1 MAARH
6 SKGADPALQTYLEEI
21 NRIPLL
27 TPEEEIQ
34 VTRAVV
40 AGDDAAREKMIRSNL
55 RLVVSI
61 AKRFV
66 RRGLPLA
73 DLIEEGNLGLMHA
86 VERFDPDVGVRFST
100 YATYWIKQ
108 AIRRGLAN
116 KAKTI
121 RLPAYMV
128 EIVARWKHTAAQ
140 LADEIG
146 REPAFHEVAEK
157 LNISPRKLGIIKRAL
172 KVASAST
179 AHAPDMMWMF
189 GDVLSDTRTRAPD
202 ANLFDEA
209 DRETLKRLL
218 NAIDKREA
226 EILRLRYGLDSGE
239 PMTLQEIGNRM
250 SLARE
255 RVRQIENRALHKLKM
270 IAAQEELD

>member
-1 MAARH
+1 MAAQYID
-6 SKGADPALQTYLEEI
+6 GADPALQAYLQEI

-34 VTRAVV
+34 VTRDVV
-40 AGDDAAREKMIRSNL
+40 DGRDGAREKMIRSNL

-61 AKRFV
+61 AKKFV
-66 RRGLPLA
+66 RRGLPLP

-86 VERFDPDVGVRFST
+86 VERFDPNVGTRFST

-108 AIRRGLAN
+108 AVRRALAN

-128 EIVARWKHTAAQ
+128 EIIARWKHTAAQ
-140 LADEIG
+140 LADELG
-146 REPAFHEVAEK
+146 REPAFEEVAEK
-157 LNISPRKLGIIKRAL
+157 LDISRRRLGIIRRAL
-172 KVASAST
+172 KVASASAT
-179 AHAPDMMWMF
+179 NSPDMMWMF
-189 GDVLSDTRTRAPD
+189 GDVLSDTRTPAPD

-209 DRETLKRLL
+209 DREILKRLL
-218 NAIDKREA
+218 GAIDKREA

-255 RVRQIENRALHKLKM
+255 RVRQIENRALQKLKM
-270 IAAQEELD
+270 IAAQEHLD